1 MFEPN
6 VVVQRFLLLYDRYKE
21 TVLLRGSTYEKK
33 KYVVDPSGQVRLR
46 VYNILKHLYI
56 I

>member
-6 VVVQRFLLLYDRYKE
+6 FVVRGFLLLYDRYKE

-33 KYVVDPSGQVRLR
+33 YVVDPSGQVRLR
-46 VYNILKHLYI
+46 VYNILKYLYI
-56 I
+56 